1 MPNLRLSGKLVF
13 AFKGLRCNYLRDARG
28 GFQPCLHFP
37 HVFGLPGK
45 YLFSH
50 ISRNLGNE

>member
-50 ISRNLGNE
+50 ISGNLGNE